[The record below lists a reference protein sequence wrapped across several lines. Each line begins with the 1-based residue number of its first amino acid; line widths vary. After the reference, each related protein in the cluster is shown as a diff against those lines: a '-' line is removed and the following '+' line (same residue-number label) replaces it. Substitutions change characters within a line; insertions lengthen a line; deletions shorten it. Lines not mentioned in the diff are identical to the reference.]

1 MIEHFHIIRW
11 AAMQVGSSGESIA
24 VTDADFAAVAS
35 AQEADVVVSRVA
47 SMGDRC
53 TTVPCRET
61 ICTLHPARS
70 FA

>member
-11 AAMQVGSSGESIA
+11 GAMQVGSGESIA

-35 AQEADVVVSRVA
+35 AQEADVVTSRIT
-47 SMGDRC
+47 SMGDRSV
-53 TTVPCRET
+53 TVSCCEA